1 MEITIEHLSVHL
13 DPNFIKTDVH
23 GRWSLL
29 GHDIDLIRAST
40 GAELIHT
47 VLLVVGVGPQ

>member
-1 MEITIEHLSVHL
+1 MEIPVKYLAVHL

-40 GAELIHT
+40 GAELIQT
-47 VLLVVGVGPQ
+47 VLLVVGVGSQ